1 MLHQRFPKQ
10 IVLYQAV
17 RDGMVLGGVVLYV
30 TPQVVHAQYISASP
44 EGKRLHAVDA
54 LYRRILFEDY
64 GDHHFF
70 DFGKS
75 TEGDGTVLNESLI
88 YQKEG
93 FGARGVCY
101 DWYEWKVNVEF

>member
-1 MLHQRFPKQ
+1 MQGVEVF
-10 IVLYQAV
+10 
-17 RDGMVLGGVVLYV
+17 LGGHPVVDMWY
-30 TPQVVHAQYISASP
+30 
-44 EGKRLHAVDA
+44 RLIYNMVDA